1 MFPVYELQLAAEMIS
16 PMASVNGV
24 REMRGVYFG
33 TVHRISHGTVHRS
46 ECDLTEV
53 LHDSIQRQ

>member
-1 MFPVYELQLAAEMIS
+1 MMS
-16 PMASVNGV
+16 PMTSVNGV